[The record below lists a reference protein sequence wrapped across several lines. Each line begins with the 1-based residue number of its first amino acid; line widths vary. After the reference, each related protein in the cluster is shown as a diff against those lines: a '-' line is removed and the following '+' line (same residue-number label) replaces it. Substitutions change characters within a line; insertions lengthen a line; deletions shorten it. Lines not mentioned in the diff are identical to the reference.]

1 MNPSRDRVTV
11 KDVAKFAN
19 VSIATVSRVLNGNY
33 YVSPE
38 IADRVNAA
46 IKELQYYPNSVARS
60 LKTRSTKTI
69 GFVVSDI
76 SNSYHITLAKAVEDV
91 ISVEGYNMIVCSTK
105 GSKERELTY
114 LQLLQSK
121 NFDGLLLNSTAENND
136 YIASLN
142 MPMILINRKL
152 KIPNFIGDIIDTD
165 NFQGSYLLTKQL
177 LQLGHRKI
185 FVIKG
190 PKNLNNAFERMQ
202 GFISAMKEYGIVVD
216 DQYPFQFEGNFTLKS
231 GYEAVEQIGSME
243 EKPTAIIALNNMMS
257 VGALKCMKEKNI
269 NAPEDL
275 SIVSYDGIDNL
286 ELMSTRPSTAQFHP
300 YEIGRCAGEAILQ
313 RIENPNM
320 ENRTFI
326 FPPTMVAGNA
336 VSIPTDNLSQKATW

>member
-105 GSKERELTY
+105 PSCPKPL
-114 LQLLQSK
+114 
-121 NFDGLLLNSTAENND
+121 
-136 YIASLN
+136 
-142 MPMILINRKL
+142 
-152 KIPNFIGDIIDTD
+152 
-165 NFQGSYLLTKQL
+165 
-177 LQLGHRKI
+177 HR
-185 FVIKG
+185 
-190 PKNLNNAFERMQ
+190 
-202 GFISAMKEYGIVVD
+202 
-216 DQYPFQFEGNFTLKS
+216 T
-231 GYEAVEQIGSME
+231 
-243 EKPTAIIALNNMMS
+243 
-257 VGALKCMKEKNI
+257 
-269 NAPEDL
+269 
-275 SIVSYDGIDNL
+275 
-286 ELMSTRPSTAQFHP
+286 
-300 YEIGRCAGEAILQ
+300 
-313 RIENPNM
+313 
-320 ENRTFI
+320 
-326 FPPTMVAGNA
+326 
-336 VSIPTDNLSQKATW
+336 